1 MNKKIKQMKENE
13 ISYIIRG
20 IVFKIHKELGPGL
33 FESVYEEV
41 LYYELKKAG
50 LKVERQKEI
59 PIIWDN
65 IKMDKGFR
73 ADLIVENK
81 VIVEIKSVEILAKVH
96 FKQLATYVKLTG
108 LKLGLLINF
117 FEDNISKGIKRYIN
131 GMLD

>member
-1 MNKKIKQMKENE
+1 MKENE